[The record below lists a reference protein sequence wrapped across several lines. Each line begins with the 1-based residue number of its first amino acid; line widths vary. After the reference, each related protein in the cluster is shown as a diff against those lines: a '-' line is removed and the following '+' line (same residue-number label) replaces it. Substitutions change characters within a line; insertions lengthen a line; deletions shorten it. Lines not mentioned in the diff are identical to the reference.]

1 MATHADDGITFDRLT
16 DDVDA
21 VIGLAAEAWYLPDGC
36 SDLASATFGDV
47 ELTDEERD
55 RIARLTTGD
64 DQRIDVTVGEGAA
77 LQVTTQAFEKVHRM
91 EGERSARRVTRLAV
105 GSGGYLDYTPRPQ
118 IRFAGSAFVATT
130 VVDLADATARLA
142 YEEVLSCGHVARGE
156 RIQYRSYRNH
166 VLVRVPGAPVYLDNT
181 LYEPQGSCAPELAPM
196 DMEGMGALRGVH
208 APR

>member
-1 MATHADDGITFDRLT
+1 MLSDRTHPQGGTVATHADDGITFDRLT

-105 GSGGYLDYTPRPQ
+105 GS
-118 IRFAGSAFVATT
+118 
-130 VVDLADATARLA
+130 
-142 YEEVLSCGHVARGE
+142 RG
-156 RIQYRSYRNH
+156 
-166 VLVRVPGAPVYLDNT
+166 YLDNT

-196 DMEGMGALRGVH
+196 DMEGMGTLRGVH

>member
-1 MATHADDGITFDRLT
+1 MATHADDGITFDRLA

-21 VIGLAAEAWYLPDGC
+21 VIGLAAEAWYHSDGC
-36 SDLASATFGDV
+36 SDLAPATFGDV

-64 DQRIDVTVGEGAA
+64 DQRVDVTVGEGAA
-77 LQVTTQAFEKVHRM
+77 LQVTTQDLEKVHRM

-105 GSGGYLDYTPRPQ
+105 GSGGYLD
-118 IRFAGSAFVATT
+118 
-130 VVDLADATARLA
+130 
-142 YEEVLSCGHVARGE
+142 
-156 RIQYRSYRNH
+156 
-166 VLVRVPGAPVYLDNT
+166 NT
-181 LYEPQGSCAPELAPM
+181 LCEPQGSCAPELAPM